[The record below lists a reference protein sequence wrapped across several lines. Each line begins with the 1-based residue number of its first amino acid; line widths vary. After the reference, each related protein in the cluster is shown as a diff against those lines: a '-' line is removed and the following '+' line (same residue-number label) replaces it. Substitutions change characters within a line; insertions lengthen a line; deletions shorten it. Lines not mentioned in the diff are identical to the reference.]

1 MVRHGTCL
9 MCIWYNMVGVNEGGS
24 TRPACTLSFAFASTR
39 RVTQGIFNSM
49 LRYLY
54 PTSYTER
61 GCFFFFDPYLCIL
74 YFHFGCLF
82 VICLLILTVYH
93 TFIPNLFLKFSKLNT
108 KPEGTPTPNHRTPF
122 IVGFGGS
129 GIVESISSNNADE
142 QTRAL
147 LHKRVVFIAQIQIR
161 MGVML
166 NMYWWIGVL

>member
-1 MVRHGTCL
+1 MYFIICVCVHK
-9 MCIWYNMVGVNEGGS
+9 EGH
-24 TRPACTLSFAFASTR
+24 PENI
-39 RVTQGIFNSM
+39 QFNA
-49 LRYLY
+49 YLY

-61 GCFFFFDPYLCIL
+61 GCFFFFGDPYLCIL

-129 GIVESISSNNADE
+129 GIVESISSYNADE

-147 LHKRVVFIAQIQIR
+147 LHKRVVFIADPNKD
-161 MGVML
+161 GS
-166 NMYWWIGVL
+166 YAEYVLADRRVVTNSSR